1 MEKSRFLTEMLKTVL
16 LVLALLCFLT
26 PQVASSLP
34 ENTLLVP
41 SNSTERPLVC
51 VLVNSTI
58 YAGIKPSL
66 DQYTADV
73 KNSGFEVK
81 ITETSQLMD
90 ETSRGIRSYLQENM
104 RHRLVGC
111 LLVGDISGAWFEID
125 TRKFPLDLYYMDLDG
140 VWTDSDNNMIYD
152 GHSGDVAPE
161 IWVGR
166 LKVPETAGDET
177 SLLNNYFDKNHRY
190 RTRTL
195 TLPWWRSMI
204 YIDDS
209 GTSTNTEEDAKDSLS
224 KIYSDI
230 IFVNDRV
237 TTNAT
242 DYKKRI
248 LDPLGYQWI
257 YLMCHGSHNNHTFT
271 VPPDEHAKSE
281 GSWFQWDGTVYSSDY
296 KSINPRIFFYHFVV
310 CSAAKYSEPDYL
322 AGSAVFG
329 NDYGLLALGST
340 QIVSTLSVSNLYEYL
355 SEGKCVGKAFLEWS
369 TNLHEEYDYLQRHFY
384 GLTLI
389 GDPTLQ
395 LYHEIHDVAVTD
407 LHVSLNNVSGE
418 ETLTV
423 EVEVKNQGEFS
434 ETFDVA
440 IYFDFKNFRST
451 DVALNAGAGTN
462 LTFNFTGLNELIL
475 GYHFVEAKATV
486 VLGEL
491 DKKNNVMSRSF
502 KGRIV
507 NSPVTL
513 RNPIFLMFVDV
524 VAALSVFVA
533 FGLTALALLKILMSE
548 RLPRLRSILRKR
560 K

>member
-1 MEKSRFLTEMLKTVL
+1 MEKSRFLTEMLKPFL
-16 LVLALLCFLT
+16 LCLALLCFLT

-34 ENTLLVP
+34 ENTLLAT

-58 YAGIKPSL
+58 YAGIKSSL
-66 DQYTADV
+66 DQYTVDL

-81 ITETSQLMD
+81 ITETSLLMD
-90 ETSRGIRSYLQENM
+90 ETPRGIRSYLQENL
-104 RHRLVGC
+104 RHELVGC

-125 TRKFPLDLYYMDLDG
+125 TRKFPIDLYYMDLDG

-166 LKVPETAGDET
+166 LKIPETAGNEP

-190 RTRTL
+190 RNGRL

-204 YIDDS
+204 YIDDG
-209 GTSTNTEEDAKDSLS
+209 GTSTNTEQDAKNSLS
-224 KIYSDI
+224 KIYADI
-230 IFVNDRV
+230 TFVNDRA

-248 LDPLGYQWI
+248 LDPSGYQWI

-271 VPPDEHAKSE
+271 VPPDEQAKLE

-296 KSINPRIFFYHFVV
+296 KSINPRIFFYHFVI

-340 QIVSTLSVSNLYEYL
+340 QVVSTLPVGDLYEGL
-355 SEGKCVGKAFLEWS
+355 SEGKCIGKAFLEWS
-369 TNLHEEYDYLQRHFY
+369 TNLHEEYNYLQRQFY

-395 LYHEIHDVAVTD
+395 LHHEIHDVAVTD
-407 LHVSLNNVSGE
+407 LNVSLNNVSGE

-423 EVEVKNQGEFS
+423 DVEIENPGEFS
-434 ETFDVA
+434 ESFDVA
-440 IYFDFKNFRST
+440 IYFDFKKYRST
-451 DVALNAGAGTN
+451 NLTLKTGAATN

-491 DKKNNVMSRSF
+491 DKNNNVMSRSF

-513 RNPIFLMFVDV
+513 GNSIFLMLVDV

-533 FGLTALALLKILMSE
+533 FGVTALALLKILMSE

>member
-1 MEKSRFLTEMLKTVL
+1 MEKSRFLTEMLKTGL
-16 LVLALLCFLT
+16 LCLALLCLLT
-26 PQVASSLP
+26 PQVALSLP
-34 ENTLLVP
+34 ENTLLAT
-41 SNSTERPLVC
+41 SDSIERPLIC
-51 VLVNSTI
+51 ILVNSPI
-58 YAGIKPSL
+58 YAGIKSSL
-66 DQYTADV
+66 DQYAADV
-73 KNSGFEVK
+73 ENSGFEVK
-81 ITETSQLMD
+81 ITESSQLVD
-90 ETSRGIRSYLQENM
+90 ETPTGIRRYLQENM
-104 RHRLVGC
+104 RYNLIGC
-111 LLVGDISGAWFEID
+111 LLVGDISEAWFEID
-125 TRKFPLDLYYMDLDG
+125 TRRFPIDLYYMDLDG
-140 VWTDSDNNMIYD
+140 VWTDSDNNKIYD
-152 GHSGDVAPE
+152 GHSGNVTPE

-190 RTRTL
+190 RTGRL

-204 YIDDS
+204 YIDDG
-209 GTSTNTEEDAKDSLS
+209 GTSTNTEEDAINSLS

-230 IFVNDRV
+230 TFVNDRA

-248 LDPLGYQWI
+248 LDPSGYQWI

-271 VPPDEHAKSE
+271 VPPDEDAKSE

-322 AGSAVFG
+322 AGLAVFG

-340 QIVSTLSVSNLYEYL
+340 QIVSTLPVSGLYEGL

-369 TNLHEEYDYLQRHFY
+369 TNLHEEYDYFQRHFY

-395 LYHEIHDVAVTD
+395 LHHEIHDVAVTD

-423 EVEVKNQGEFS
+423 EVEAKNQGEFS

-440 IYFDFKNFRST
+440 IYFDFKKFRST
-451 DVALNAGAGTN
+451 NVALKAGAATN

-475 GYHFVEAKATV
+475 GYHFVEAKATF

-491 DKKNNVMSRSF
+491 EKNNNVMSRSF
-502 KGRIV
+502 KGIIV

-513 RNPIFLMFVDV
+513 GNSIFLIFVDV
-524 VAALSVFVA
+524 IAALSIFVA